1 MQCLLQLLNIATVA
15 HCCMKAAKYITDGR
29 GSVNKILFTKT
40 GSWLSG
46 QFAELCYRS
55 SEIENAV

>member
-1 MQCLLQLLNIATVA
+1 MGHAVSVATIEHC
-15 HCCMKAAKYITDGR
+15 HCCMKAAKYITHGR